1 MSGQQPEGGS
11 GLAMAGGT
19 EGLADPTNEAQ
30 MLLFTS
36 FVEGEVPHLWLGLCV
51 AGTRGVALQVEQLT
65 EDGVYV

>member
-1 MSGQQPEGGS
+1 MSGQQPEGTL
-11 GLAMAGGT
+11 GLATTGGM

-36 FVEGEVPHLWLGLCV
+36 FVEGEFPHLWLGPCV
-51 AGTRGVALQVEQLT
+51 AGTRGVELQVEPLT

>member
-11 GLAMAGGT
+11 GLVTAGGT